1 MRSHLAWGG
10 FGLLLMAGCSA
21 PSTTTAANPVS
32 CVDAGASHHA
42 YVVVQH
48 LSGAWFE
55 RCVGFTDAQID
66 GQAVMD
72 RSGIQYQARSVS
84 AGKVVCQIDQEP
96 LSFSACFPQK
106 QPYWALFIESG
117 GHWSNAPG
125 GMNDVRLH
133 DGDALGWHYV
143 RADDPAPAPPPL
155 PKPVGS

>member
-1 MRSHLAWGG
+1 MRSHLAWGAL
-10 FGLLLMAGCSA
+10 GLLLIAGCSA
-21 PSTTTAANPVS
+21 PKATNTAVS
-32 CVDAGASHHA
+32 CTNGTNHA

-72 RSGIQYQARSVS
+72 KSGIQYTAQSVS
-84 AGKVVCQIDQEP
+84 AGKVVCQVDQEP
-96 LSFSACFPQK
+96 PHFSACFPQK
-106 QPYWALFIESG
+106 QPYWALFIESNK
-117 GHWSNAPG
+117 HWSSAPG
-125 GMNDVRLH
+125 GMTDVRLH

-155 PKPVGS
+155 PT